1 MTMGCGGPRF
11 SIPIP
16 YPYTAPPN
24 SALERPK
31 SAEDILKMRL
41 AQGEISIEEYQ
52 DMLRVLNGPAVFRP
66 QTKKSHIRMP

>member
-16 YPYTAPPN
+16 YPYPAPPN
-24 SALERPK
+24 PAPDRPESAK
-31 SAEDILKMRL
+31 DILKMRL

-52 DMLRVLNGPAVFRP
+52 DMLRVLDVNATFRP